1 MYLLIFSLFF
11 QAVQAMDVPLH
22 NSTSKRSFFDI
33 VLGPT
38 EQQSESDKRATEN
51 QILEGDT
58 RNNHNQTYIEKGQ
71 KRKLEENEDAAN
83 NEGIYDDL
91 YQAKVKAIELD
102 EDGTDDE
109 SYDELYRVKLDP
121 LETDMI
127 SGDTVSKKYGELE
140 PTIFSKEYY
149 TKLIEG
155 VFTKEE
161 KPQKK
166 DKVIE
171 AFHDKILEIINSLPT
186 AKAQFTKE
194 VADWKSKT
202 HVLNREALKAF
213 AEALSLSVG
222 MSTLKNRL
230 STKRTF
236 SRTLDAQSLDILREI
251 GKIAASFI
259 QRKYTAKPQDNVPS
273 TNKRRKIN
281 HRGGKST
288 LKTNFM
294 ASIIQLI
301 DPEECQKLL
310 EEINNGNRE
319 NLETYIE
326 EIRKKD
332 LDDNDQPLLLKTFS
346 ARLAPADINNKFPEN
361 ITFENE
367 AIKQN
372 YKKLLRVM
380 GSHASN
386 IAMKNKFFDYG
397 DKRSPLL

>member
-1 MYLLIFSLFF
+1 MYMYLLIFSLFF

-22 NSTSKRSFFDI
+22 NSTRKRSFFNI
-33 VLGPT
+33 ILGPT
-38 EQQSESDKRATEN
+38 EQRSESDKGATEN

-58 RNNHNQTYIEKGQ
+58 RNNYNQTYIEKDQ
-71 KRKLEENEDAAN
+71 KRNLEEGENAAD
-83 NEGIYDDL
+83 NEGICGDL
-91 YQAKVKAIELD
+91 YQAKVTAIELD

-109 SYDELYRVKLDP
+109 SYDELYRVKLEP
-121 LETDMI
+121 LETDT
-127 SGDTVSKKYGELE
+127 SLGDTVSEKYGELE

-155 VFTKEE
+155 VFTEEE

-166 DKVIE
+166 NKVIE
-171 AFHDKILEIINSLPT
+171 VFHNKILKIINSQPT
-186 AKAQFTKE
+186 AKTQFIKE
-194 VADWKSKT
+194 IADWKSKT

-213 AEALSLSVG
+213 AEALSHSVG

-251 GKIAASFI
+251 GKIAAYFI
-259 QRKYTAKPQDNVPS
+259 QKKYTAKPQDYVLS

-281 HRGGKST
+281 HRVSKPT

-301 DPEECQKLL
+301 GPGECQKLL

-367 AIKQN
+367 TIKQN

-380 GSHASN
+380 GSHASSMS
-386 IAMKNKFFDYG
+386 MKK
-397 DKRSPLL
+397 